1 MGLKILP
8 IFRSWQ
14 RWPLLE
20 TLFPRRSP
28 RPDTFK
34 AAETDDSQSP
44 SILPASNIYNIS
56 MSKKQLNV
64 LTIALLMV
72 LSLLSGW
79 TAAVAQ
85 VCDNPWGTALQN
97 NNLRSETLKP
107 EDVHLCLPAGFIPES
122 KEDGILFRD
131 PADTKGARGRI
142 GLAISVDTKY
152 KNSDLVEDYEKLK
165 MWLCQLS
172 NISAGTLCS
181 VTKIQGKLYVVLKG
195 VQVGANSEAYIH
207 VGNGYMLA
215 LTAEAPD
222 DAAYAILSAV
232 LRGATIP

>member
-1 MGLKILP
+1 MRLKLTPMGAMP
-8 IFRSWQ
+8 H
-14 RWPLLE
+14 
-20 TLFPRRSP
+20 
-28 RPDTFK
+28 PDTFR
-34 AAETDDSQSP
+34 AAETGRSHSP
-44 SILPASNIYNIS
+44 SILSASSIYNIGVL
-56 MSKKQLNV
+56 KKQIRFLS
-64 LTIALLMV
+64 LTMLMV

-79 TAAVAQ
+79 TVAVAQ

-97 NNLRSETLKP
+97 NDLRSATLKP

-131 PADTKGARGRI
+131 PADTKGTRGRI